1 MSKPVNVNDNKKD
14 TSLLHYKFIMAVKS
28 FMVQFY
34 DYYSKFVGPESIK
47 LFFFSFNLFIF
58 LLYHFE

>member
-1 MSKPVNVNDNKKD
+1 MSKPVKVKDNKKD

-34 DYYSKFVGPESIK
+34 DYYSKFVGPESI
-47 LFFFSFNLFIF
+47 
-58 LLYHFE
+58 